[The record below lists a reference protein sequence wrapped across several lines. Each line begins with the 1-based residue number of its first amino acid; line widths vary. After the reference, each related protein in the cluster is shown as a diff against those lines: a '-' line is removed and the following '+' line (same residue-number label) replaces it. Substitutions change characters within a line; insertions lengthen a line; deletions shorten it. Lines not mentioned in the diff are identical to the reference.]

1 MLALVGVLFL
11 GYAAMGSVQEPAKPA
26 PDNKNAAADLAV
38 EQQILARKY
47 QEFEKALM
55 QLAHR
60 LERSTKPE
68 DRERAANIKKAIAY
82 SADQDVK
89 GKFEQLIKT
98 LQTSKDLSIPEIQ
111 GAMKNSGMVA
121 DDVHAIIQLLMA
133 DARDDELKKEKKRIE
148 DLLKALDE
156 VIRKQKVVRAQTEA
170 GKAEKGHL
178 VGDQK
183 KVTEKTG
190 DIGKAMDKAKEGEA
204 KDPSDGKGKG
214 SEAKDPS
221 DGKGKGQ
228 GQGDKPGD
236 KPPMPNPGGNQPKQE
251 GMPGR
256 KQIQDANDYQK
267 KAEDGLEKNDRDNA
281 SKNQDKALKELEEA
295 RKKLEEILRQLREEE
310 LERLLAAL
318 EARCQKMLQMQIEVR
333 DGTVRV
339 FKSIDET
346 DDKKPTRSHEQKAL
360 QLSDREQQIV
370 DEASKAIQILEAEG
384 PAVAFHEQFLQV
396 REDMR
401 HVARRLGKAD
411 VGTVTQYIEEEI
423 IAVLRE
429 MIDALKKAQKQLQE
443 NRNNPNQNQQNPNQ
457 NQKLLDQIAELK
469 MIRSM
474 QLRVN
479 SRTKVYGDK
488 YQGEQTAEPDI
499 QKELMDL
506 AMRQQKIYDVTEN
519 IYKGKN
525 K

>member
-1 MLALVGVLFL
+1 
-11 GYAAMGSVQEPAKPA
+11 
-26 PDNKNAAADLAV
+26 
-38 EQQILARKY
+38 
-47 QEFEKALM
+47 M

-60 LERSTKPE
+60 LERSNKPE
-68 DRERAANIKKAIAY
+68 DREKAASIKKAIAY

-98 LQTSKDLSIPEIQ
+98 LQGSKDLSIPEIQ
-111 GAMKNSGMVA
+111 TAMKNTGMVA
-121 DDVHAIIQLLMA
+121 DDVRAIIALLMA
-133 DARDDELKKEKKRIE
+133 DARDEDLKKEKKRIE

-170 GKAEKGHL
+170 GKAEKGAL

-183 KVTEKTG
+183 KVTGKTS
-190 DIGKAMDKAKEGEA
+190 DIGKAMDQAKAE
-204 KDPSDGKGKG
+204 KDKGDPNKGSEPKDGKGEPNKG
-214 SEAKDPS
+214 GDAK
-221 DGKGKGQ
+221 DGKGTPGQ
-228 GQGDKPGD
+228 GQRNKGD
-236 KPPMPNPGGNQPKQE
+236 KPPMPNEAGDQPKQD

-267 KAEDGLEKNDRDNA
+267 KAEEGLQKEKRDEA

-333 DGTVRV
+333 DGTVRLS
-339 FKSIDET
+339 KTIEET
-346 DDKKPTRSHEQKAL
+346 EDKKPNRSHEQKSL

-370 DEASKAIQILEAEG
+370 DEAGKAIQILEAEG
-384 PAVAFHEQFLQV
+384 SAVAFYEQFLQV

-401 HVARRLGKAD
+401 HVVRRLGKAD
-411 VGTVTQYIEEEI
+411 VGSVTQLIEEDI
-423 IAVLRE
+423 IAVLKE

-457 NQKLLDQIAELK
+457 NQKLLDMIAELK

-479 SRTKVYGDK
+479 SRTRVYGEK
-488 YQGEQTAEPDI
+488 YTGEQAAEPDI
-499 QKELMDL
+499 MKELTDL
-506 AMRQQKIYDVTEN
+506 AMRQQKIYDVTDN